1 MDTNILTMLGQI
13 VDIADTDGVCLFD
26 QLAEEVMELHLAYR
40 GRHKDPPLMEWIE
53 IATIA
58 ISAIRMWPSVEVN
71 EQFNRWLERH
81 GH

>member
-1 MDTNILTMLGQI
+1 MLGQI